1 MISLQKGKIIMYSV
15 KTKVFTFFLTFVMA
29 FSLLPA
35 LNSNAASNKCGDNA
49 TYTLDSN
56 GVLTLNG
63 SGDVYDFVLSKDQ
76 NGYSKLNTP
85 WFSSM
90 SKIKKV
96 VVGDGITRIGNH
108 AFDCCYN
115 LKEVVFSSK
124 GNLKSIGVEA
134 FYDCNALE
142 SINFPAGLVSIGKAA
157 FYSCGALKTVTFPAS
172 LKTIAAF
179 AFCRCDLRK
188 VYLPAGVVTIGEQAF
203 RSNYNLVKCTGGA
216 GLQTIGVWAFAHCSK
231 LSNFVITSKKLKKI
245 SQGAFVCCFKLK
257 NVYIKNTTK
266 LTKKGVKGSLYLS
279 SVKKVKVKKSK
290 VKKYRKYFTRRNS
303 GKSVKVK

>member
-49 TYTLDSN
+49 TYTLDAN
-56 GVLTLNG
+56 GTLKLNG
-63 SGDVYDFVLSKDQ
+63 SGDLYDFEIKKV
-76 NGYSKLNTP
+76 NGYNTVNTP
-85 WFSSM
+85 WYTSM

-96 VVGDGITRIGNH
+96 VVGEGITRIGNN
-108 AFDCCYN
+108 AFNSCN
-115 LKEVVFSSK
+115 NITEVVFSDK
-124 GNLKSIGVEA
+124 GNLKSIGVSA
-134 FYDCNALE
+134 FSYCTRIT
-142 SINFPAGLVSIGKAA
+142 SINCPAGLVSIGKAA
-157 FYSCGALKTVTFPAS
+157 FYCCSALTTVTFPAS
-172 LKTIAAF
+172 LKTIAAY
-179 AFCRCDLRK
+179 AFYRCDLRS

-203 RSNYNLVKCTGGA
+203 RSNYHLVKCTGGA
-216 GLQTIGVWAFAHCSK
+216 GLQTIGVWAFAHCNR

-245 SQGAFVCCFKLK
+245 SKGAFVCCSSLK